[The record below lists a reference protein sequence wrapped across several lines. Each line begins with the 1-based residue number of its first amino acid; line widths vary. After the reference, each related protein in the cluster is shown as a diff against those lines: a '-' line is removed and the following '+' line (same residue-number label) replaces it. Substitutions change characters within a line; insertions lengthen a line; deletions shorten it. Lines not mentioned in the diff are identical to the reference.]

1 MEQQDFNQQV
11 TETMLIDY
19 LNGRLGQT
27 ERLKLE
33 NLIQNNHEIGQ
44 QFAETKA
51 LWQAMSQIQ
60 IPAPTKKMDADFF
73 EMLHEFKTASETKIS
88 NSFWSQLKNLTSQ
101 WFDSKLAFGM
111 TILVLGCLLGYSI
124 SGVVNM
130 GNNFASGSKVERL
143 SEEVQGMK
151 ELMMLAML
159 QNPQATER
167 MKAVNYTAEM
177 TDVDSKVLNAL
188 FSTFQFDPNDNVRI
202 VALNALVKWAD
213 KPQVRQVLLTALM
226 EEKSPLVQVALA
238 DAMIKLQ
245 ERKSIQPLQE
255 KLNDKELNIYVK
267 DKFENTIELLSI

>member
-19 LNGRLGQT
+19 LDGRLGQT

-73 EMLHEFKTASETKIS
+73 EMLHEFKTVSETKIS
-88 NSFWSQLKNLTSQ
+88 NSFWSQLKNLTSH

-111 TILVLGCLLGYSI
+111 TILVFGCLLGYSI

>member
-73 EMLHEFKTASETKIS
+73 EMLDEFKTGSETKIS
-88 NSFWSQLKNLTSQ
+88 NSFWSQLKNLTSH

-143 SEEVQGMK
+143 SEDVQSMK

>member
-19 LNGRLGQT
+19 LDGRLGQT

-73 EMLHEFKTASETKIS
+73 EMLDEFKTGSETKIS
-88 NSFWSQLKNLTSQ
+88 NSFWSQLKNLTSH

-111 TILVLGCLLGYSI
+111 TILVFGCLLGYSI